1 MARLALV
8 AWLGLLLYLALLPDL
23 PQPPVGRESITSSL
37 AHFVTHLMLAALVYL
52 AAGNRP
58 TTPVKRVAIMALA
71 LGVSA
76 TWGLALEGVQSLLH
90 ERSAQVS
97 DVLFDIGGAGAGSV
111 LAVTLDSLKVSRGFL
126 SVAGLGVTILLIIT
140 VGASGRIWD
149 PSLPYIGDHWHASY
163 QISICGRELPPLL
176 GTPGG
181 VHTHGRGQIHIHP
194 ISKTESGDNA
204 TLALF
209 LSTSGGLLTRDSM
222 ILPSGETYAN
232 GDPCSGGQPGVLV
245 VTVNGTRVEM
255 PSSYVLGNRD
265 RIWIGFQP
273 ARETSK

>member
-1 MARLALV
+1 MALLALV

-23 PQPPVGRESITSSL
+23 PQPLRRESITSPL
-37 AHFVTHLMLAALVYL
+37 AHFVTHLMLAGLVYL
-52 AAGNRP
+52 AAGNRA

-76 TWGLALEGVQSLLH
+76 TWGLALEGVQSLFQ

-111 LAVTLDSLKVSRGFL
+111 LAVTLDSLKVSRRFL
-126 SVAGLGVTILLIIT
+126 SVAGLGITILLIIT

-149 PSLPYIGDHWHASY
+149 PSLTNIGDHWHASY

-176 GTPGG
+176 STPGG
-181 VHTHGRGQIHIHP
+181 VHTHGRGLIHIHP
-194 ISKTESGDNA
+194 ISKKESGKNA

-209 LSTSGGLLTRDSM
+209 FSTSGGLLTRDSM
-222 ILPSGETYAN
+222 TLPSGEVCAD
-232 GDPCSGGQPGVLV
+232 GDRCPGGQPGHLV
-245 VTVNGTRVEM
+245 VTVNGTRLDT
-255 PSSYVLGNRD
+255 PNSCILHDQN
-265 RIWIGFQP
+265 RIWTGFQP